1 MSIGL
6 SLNALQLEL
15 SDRATVSEGLI
26 FYHTGMVVKGLRVNL
41 FDRLGY
47 HTKLWWLMV
56 KGLTSY
62 TWSYNTG
69 LQ

>member
-26 FYHTGMVVKGLRVNL
+26 VIIRV
-41 FDRLGY
+41 
-47 HTKLWWLMV
+47 W
-56 KGLTSY
+56 
-62 TWSYNTG
+62 
-69 LQ
+69 